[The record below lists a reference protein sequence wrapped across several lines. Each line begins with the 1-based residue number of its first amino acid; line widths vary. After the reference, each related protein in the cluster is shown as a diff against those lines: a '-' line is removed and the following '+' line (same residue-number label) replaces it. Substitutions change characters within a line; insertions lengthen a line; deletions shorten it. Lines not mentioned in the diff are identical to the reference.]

1 MKNTEQMDKTT
12 PLSDNQ
18 ADWVSFP
25 WRGQMVT
32 MRQGPTDP
40 DVFARAIEKMVAADL
55 NLLVV
60 EVEKGLRYE
69 SHPKVSADWA
79 LSKDT
84 LRGLLDIARR
94 GGMQCVP
101 LLPSLSHSGY
111 LVNAYP
117 QIAETASVCP
127 RHPFTHQVLDDL
139 SDELIELFE
148 ATLFHIGHDEML
160 SAFPRH
166 ERRSALQCPVCR
178 GGDGATWFR
187 DSILRWHDRL
197 TSRGLG
203 VMMWADML
211 LEPEAMFAAS
221 PWQGNVHA
229 YHAGWP
235 DHFERALDELPR
247 DIIMCDWHY
256 KDGREF
262 PSLRYFQDKGFN
274 VLGCPKTKMGEN
286 AFLFTDYAQRTR
298 TPNLLGMLGTNWSP
312 MDEENAE
319 RLYLDVE
326 ENGAVFGGCDK
337 PELRRKLRVAAGRRF
352 MEGPFEYAL
361 DFTGTSADL
370 LELAWC
376 NSFSDNHFG
385 QAGLGLGGGR
395 RGDLGVTVFG
405 MPDSAFDRFRV
416 EIKVNGD
423 FPGAGRTGV
432 SVDGGRSYTYRP
444 LELVTDWTD
453 IVAGHNRVMWV
464 FDICNENVREPGQSA
479 KSGYSHCI
487 AGVSLSGEL
496 VRQQFTAK

>member
-1 MKNTEQMDKTT
+1 MKNTEQTKKNWTK
-12 PLSDNQ
+12 PCGEQ
-18 ADWVSFP
+18 ADWVPFP

-60 EVEKGLRYE
+60 EVEKGLRYD

-79 LSKDT
+79 LSKDAVSK
-84 LRGLLDIARR
+84 LLAIARR

-127 RHPFTHQVLDDL
+127 RHEFTHRVLDDL
-139 SDELIELFE
+139 ADELIDLFE
-148 ATLFHIGHDEML
+148 PTLFHIGHDEML
-160 SAFPRH
+160 SSFVRH
-166 ERRSALQCPVCR
+166 ERKSALQCPVCR
-178 GGDGATWFR
+178 GDDAAEWFR
-187 DSILRWHDRL
+187 ESILRWHDRL

-203 VMMWADML
+203 MMMWTDML
-211 LEPEAMFAAS
+211 LDPEGALNAS
-221 PWQGNVHA
+221 PWQGNMHA
-229 YHAGWP
+229 FHGGWP
-235 DHFERALDELPR
+235 DHFERALDGLPR

-256 KDGREF
+256 KPSREF
-262 PSLRYFQDKGFN
+262 QSLRYFQDKGFN

-298 TPNLLGMLGTNWSP
+298 TPNLLGMLGTNWSE
-312 MDEENAE
+312 MDAENAE

-337 PELRRKLRVAAGRRF
+337 PELRRKLRVAASRRF
-352 MEGPFEYAL
+352 IEGPFQYEL
-361 DFTGTSADL
+361 DFTGAGDGI

-376 NSFSDNHFG
+376 NGFSDNHFDIE
-385 QAGLGLGGGR
+385 GLGLGANR
-395 RGDLGVTVFG
+395 RGNLGVPLFG
-405 MPDSAFDRFRV
+405 TPDCAFGQLQV
-416 EIKVNGD
+416 EIKIKGD

-432 SVDGGRSYTYRP
+432 SVDGGRSYTFRP
-444 LELVTDWTD
+444 LERVTDWSD
-453 IVAGHNRVMWV
+453 VVAGHSRVMWQ
-464 FDICNENVREPGQSA
+464 FDVCNEHQREPGKSA
-479 KSGYSHCI
+479 RSGYSECI
-487 AGVSLSGEL
+487 AGVVMSGTL
-496 VRQQFTAK
+496 ARR